1 MGKTQSNCCD
11 HDHTLESES
20 ANEAVLKDKASRE
33 SLVET
38 VFEVSGMDCSDEV
51 TAIQSALRHDEIIQ
65 VNANLMAGTVTI
77 RHLPSIGAGTL
88 KTKVESAGVKVKD
101 GQASEKHTI
110 SRSRTALVFASGLLV
125 GFGLSVGFLLEQ
137 QWVSISFFVV
147 SVVSGGIL
155 VFPKALRSLRQF
167 RLDINVLMTFAV
179 IGAFVVGEYSEA
191 ATVVFLFALSEL
203 LESYSVTR
211 ARRAIREV
219 MDLTPQTAFLIG
231 QNGSIEESPVATVQV
246 GDLVLVKSGGRIPV
260 DGVVKS
266 GSSLVNQAPLTG
278 ESVPVKKAP
287 GDHVFAGTVNESGAL
302 EIEVTKLFHDSKA
315 SQIIRMIEEA
325 QRDKAP
331 AQRFVDTFARY
342 YTPTVFG
349 VALLIFLVPPIAFN
363 ADWYTWLYRSLVLLV
378 IACPCALV
386 ISTPVSIV
394 SGLAA
399 MARRGVLVKGGVYL
413 EILGKIRAIAVDK
426 TGTITYGK
434 PAVQSVHSLNGMDDA
449 SIMQVAVSLETMSSH
464 PMALAVADYAKDK
477 GIPLKVATEFKTV
490 VGYGVEARIDGHPY
504 FLGNHRFA
512 HESGVCTP
520 ELEVLLG
527 SIEEKALSV
536 IVVGHK
542 PHGNCKGEVL
552 GVVTIGD
559 KIRENAAHAM
569 RKLREAGIQRVVM
582 LSGDNQKTAQSIAKL
597 ADIDDVKGNLLPEDK
612 AKEMK
617 KLVSEFGVVAM
628 IGDGINDAPA
638 LAESSLGIAMG
649 AAGTDTALETA
660 DVALMKDDLE
670 EVATAI
676 LQGRRVLSVIK
687 FNIGLALAVKAV
699 FLGLALFGLT
709 NLWLAVAA
717 DTGTS
722 LLVVANALRLLRTR

>member
-1 MGKTQSNCCD
+1 MTKNPDSCRD
-11 HDHTLESES
+11 HRHAIESS
-20 ANEAVLKDKASRE
+20 GGAALKSRLPRE

-38 VFEVSGMDCSDEV
+38 IFEVSGMDCADEV
-51 TAIQSALRHDEIIQ
+51 TAIHAALHHDEIAQ

-77 RHLPSIGAGTL
+77 LHLPSIGAGAL
-88 KTKVESAGVKVKD
+88 KTKIESAGVKVKD
-101 GQASEKHTI
+101 GQASEKHAL
-110 SRSRTALVFASGLLV
+110 SRSRVAFVFVSGLFV
-125 GFGLSVGFLLEQ
+125 GFGLAVGFLVEQ
-137 QWVSISFFVV
+137 PLVSILFFVA
-147 SVVSGGIL
+147 SVLSGGIL

-179 IGAFVVGEYSEA
+179 LGAFVVGEYSEA

-219 MDLTPQTAFLIG
+219 MDLTPQTAFLIA
-231 QNGSIEESPVATVQV
+231 QNGSIKESPVATVQI

-260 DGVVKS
+260 DGTVKS

-278 ESVPVKKAP
+278 ESIPVKKAS

-302 EIEVTKLFHDSKA
+302 EIEVTKLFQDSKA

-325 QRDKAP
+325 QREKAP
-331 AQRFVDTFARY
+331 AQRFVDSFARY
-342 YTPTVFG
+342 YTPTVFV
-349 VALLIFLVPPIAFN
+349 VALLIFLVPPIVFH
-363 ADWYTWLYRSLVLLV
+363 ADWYAWLYRSLVLLV

-394 SGLAA
+394 SGLTA

-426 TGTITYGK
+426 TGTMTYGK
-434 PAVQSVHSLNGMDDA
+434 PAVQSIHSLNGMDDA
-449 SIMQVAVSLETMSSH
+449 SIMQVAASLETMSSH
-464 PMALAVADYAKDK
+464 PMALAVANYAKEK
-477 GIPLKVATEFKTV
+477 GIPLRSATEFKTV
-490 VGYGVEARIDGHPY
+490 VGYGVEARIDGHHY

-520 ELEVLLG
+520 ELEALLE

-536 IVVGHK
+536 IVVGHR
-542 PHGNCKGEVL
+542 PHENCAGEVL

-559 KIRENAAHAM
+559 KIRENAAQAV

-597 ADIDDVKGNLLPEDK
+597 AGIDDVKGNLLPADK
-612 AKEMK
+612 AQEMK
-617 KLVSEFGVVAM
+617 KLISELGAVAM

-670 EVATAI
+670 EVAMAI
-676 LQGRRVLSVIK
+676 RQGRRVLSVIK

-699 FLGLALFGLT
+699 FLGLALFGQT

-722 LLVVANALRLLRTR
+722 LLVVANALRLLRTE